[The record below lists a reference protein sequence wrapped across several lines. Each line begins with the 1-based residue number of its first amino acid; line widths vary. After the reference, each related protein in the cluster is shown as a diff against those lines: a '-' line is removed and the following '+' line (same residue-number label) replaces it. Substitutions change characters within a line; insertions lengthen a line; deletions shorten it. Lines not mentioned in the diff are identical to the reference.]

1 MPLSAKSLHASGRIS
16 DKQMHKLQ
24 VLRGTHSQ
32 PSKMAPFEHKDKD
45 EAKGHGR
52 GYAAMNKREINS
64 PATQS
69 KSRMTKRSK
78 AGPERQIKAR
88 ENIHSAET
96 QHPKFPAGGELR
108 ASNPKT
114 GNTRMK
120 GGRTQRT
127 GNVYDEP
134 GRNGFR

>member
-1 MPLSAKSLHASGRIS
+1 MPLSAKALHASGRIS
-16 DKQMHKLQ
+16 DKQMAKLQ
-24 VLRGTHSQ
+24 VLRGTRSE

-69 KSRMTKRSK
+69 KSRMTKGSK